1 MLASISGLKILPA
14 ARERRSD
21 DVLNLAGRG
30 TERREGEARAPRGR
44 GRFVDS
50 AVAFRVRLVGAE
62 IAPKTFPPSRLIF
75 PHYGS
80 LAGKS
85 RGLIKMSR
93 LRMQGENGGRE
104 GRRAKLPAKS
114 RVADPLSDADDG
126 QTRGDLSFSLPFLL
140 LLSLFPLL
148 FFSLLFLFF
157 PLLFC
162 DPSIRISIG
171 LGPVRDVNRET
182 GRVSFG
188 HAAISCSF

>member
-1 MLASISGLKILPA
+1 MLASISGPKILPA

-30 TERREGEARAPRGR
+30 TERREGEE
-44 GRFVDS
+44 RFVDS

-85 RGLIKMSR
+85 RGLIKMGR

-114 RVADPLSDADDG
+114 RVADPLSAADDG

-140 LLSLFPLL
+140 LLLSLFPLL
-148 FFSLLFLFF
+148 FFPSFFSSFLFF
-157 PLLFC
+157 FAIHQSGSRLGSAQCATLIAKRAAFLSDTRLF
-162 DPSIRISIG
+162 PALSE
-171 LGPVRDVNRET
+171 LG
-182 GRVSFG
+182 
-188 HAAISCSF
+188 